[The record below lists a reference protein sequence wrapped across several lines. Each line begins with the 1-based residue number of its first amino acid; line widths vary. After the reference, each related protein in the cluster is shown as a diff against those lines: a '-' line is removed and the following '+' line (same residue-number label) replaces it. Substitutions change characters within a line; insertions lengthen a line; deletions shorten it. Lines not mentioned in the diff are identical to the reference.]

1 MSSSEA
7 ALEARGLG
15 KRYKGFEL
23 VDAGFSLPRGEV
35 MGLVGPNG
43 AGKTTT
49 IRLLMGLARPDS
61 GSVRL
66 LGRDPA
72 KDRSALGKVGFLYD
86 ECRFFGSLSGADN
99 GRIVGSAYPG
109 WDEAGFRKRLG
120 GFGVDPEKKADELSA
135 GQRTKLGLA
144 IALAHEPELLVLDEP
159 TSGLDPVS
167 RSELLDCLYAFIAD
181 GGRSVLFSTH
191 VTSDLERIA
200 DRVTF
205 LREGRVVF
213 SEETGELLARYA
225 IVKGPLSA
233 IPAVRPF
240 LEGIRETATGFEA
253 LGAAALARAPELER
267 IGGLVLERASLDD
280 IVVYSTREDYRVR
293 ASA

>member
-23 VDAGFSLPRGEV
+23 VDVGFSLPRGEV

-49 IRLLMGLARPDS
+49 IRLLMGLSRPDS
-61 GSVRL
+61 GSARL

-72 KDRSALGKVGFLYD
+72 KDRSSLGKVGFLYD
-86 ECRFFGSLSGADN
+86 ECRFFGSLSGEDN
-99 GRIVGSAYPG
+99 GRIVGRAYPG
-109 WDEAGFRKRLG
+109 WDEAGFRERLG
-120 GFGVDPEKKADELSA
+120 GFGIDSKKKTDELSA

-181 GGRSVLFSTH
+181 GRRSVLFSTH
-191 VTSDLERIA
+191 ITSDLERIA

-213 SEETGELLARYA
+213 SEETGELLGRYA
-225 IVKGPLSA
+225 IVKGPRSA
-233 IPAVRPF
+233 IPAALPF

-253 LGAAALARAPELER
+253 LGMAAPELER
-267 IGGLVLERASLDD
+267 IGGLVLEKASLDD
-280 IVVYSTREDYRVR
+280 IVVFSTREDYRVR